1 MLETLVWL
9 RHYMGWAGSAMK
21 EIWNHDP
28 YRRFRKKLLLGRKEI
43 DICSNCSEGTK
54 VWA

>member
-1 MLETLVWL
+1 VLGTIDSKTFE
-9 RHYMGWAGSAMK
+9 
-21 EIWNHDP
+21 EIWKSERYIN
-28 YRRFRKKLLLGRKEI
+28 FRKAVLLNRKVI